1 VLFSAVIL
9 SITPMGSHSGGR
21 GRPAEALARRLS
33 KAVTMVVERVS
44 IIVGF
49 SFL

>member
-1 VLFSAVIL
+1 
-9 SITPMGSHSGGR
+9 MGQPPWGR
-21 GRPAEALARRLS
+21 GRPAEALAGNECADKTNRARRLS